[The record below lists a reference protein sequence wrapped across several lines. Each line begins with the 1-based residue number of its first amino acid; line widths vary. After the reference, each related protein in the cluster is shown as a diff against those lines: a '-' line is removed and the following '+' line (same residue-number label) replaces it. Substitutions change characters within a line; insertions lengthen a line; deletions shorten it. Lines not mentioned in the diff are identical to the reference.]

1 MPPTTLAY
9 PLPPRRRRARF
20 PWLIVGG
27 TVGAGALVAAALL
40 VALLLFAATPARVAA
55 GVLVAGVDVGG
66 ASETEA
72 ARLISD
78 LAARPINLID
88 GDRQWQIGPADF
100 GVRADVETTLR
111 EALRARTGADVPLR
125 LSLDLTQTQNGLVW
139 LSDQINIPASSSPT
153 PQSGWVMEIPVML
166 DRLYRDPLGELNDTR
181 FELNMMEVAPPA
193 PEPTTSY
200 RGEMTTHVVERGQEL
215 GLIARAYNVA
225 VADIVR
231 INGLSNPDL
240 LYVGQELRIPAP
252 GLYAPTAADAP
263 PAPANAS
270 RAILVSTGDQRIYAY
285 ENGQLVRSHLV
296 STGKAETPT
305 VLGDYRIYVKLVADD
320 MSGPD
325 YFLPQV
331 PWTMYFYQ
339 GYAIHGTYWHNNF
352 GRPMSHGCVNL
363 PPAEAEWFFSFAEVG
378 TLVRVI

>member
-1 MPPTTLAY
+1 MTAY
-9 PLPPRRRRARF
+9 AVPPRQRRRARLS
-20 PWLIVGG
+20 WLIVGG
-27 TVGAGALVAAALL
+27 TVGAGALAAAGLL
-40 VALLLFAATPARVAA
+40 VALLLFVATPARVAA
-55 GVLVAGVDVGG
+55 GVQVAGMDVGG
-66 ASETEA
+66 ATEA
-72 ARLISD
+72 EVERLVGD
-78 LAARPINLID
+78 LAARPLTLLD
-88 GDRQWQIGPADF
+88 GERQWQIAPGDF
-100 GVRADVETTLR
+100 GVQTDVATTVR

-125 LSLDLTQTQNGLVW
+125 IGLDLTQTQNGLVW
-139 LSDQINIPASSSPT
+139 LSDQINIPAASSPT

-166 DRLYRDPLGELNDTR
+166 DRLYQDPLGELNDAR

-193 PEPTTSY
+193 PEPTTTY

-225 VADIVR
+225 VDDIVR
-231 INGLSNPDL
+231 VNGLSNPDL
-240 LYVGQELRIPAP
+240 LYVGQELRIPAL
-252 GLYAPTAADAP
+252 GLYVPSSADAP
-263 PAPANAS
+263 PAPANTG
-270 RAILVSTGDQRIYAY
+270 RAILVSTGQQRIFAY
-285 ENGQLVRSHLV
+285 ENGQLVHSHLV
-296 STGKAETPT
+296 STGKSETPT
-305 VLGDYRIYVKLVADD
+305 VLGNYRIYIKLVADD

-363 PPAEAEWFFSFAEVG
+363 PPGEAEWFFNFAEVG